1 MLTALN
7 SFSQYVGN
15 VPLKRINFDGVNLYC
30 KLEFYNHSG
39 SIKDR
44 AALNVI
50 RRGIEDGSI
59 KPNST
64 IVESSSGNF
73 AIALGFICRRLGLK
87 FIPVVDPNINKL
99 TKDLLKIIAPN
110 MIEVTK
116 MDKTGG
122 YLLTRI
128 ETIQEL
134 RKEHKNCYWTNQ
146 YENPHNYQA
155 YYEGLGEEIC
165 KDFDQLDYVFAAVSS
180 GGTITGLSQRL
191 KEKFPKVKIIAVDL
205 EGSVIFGHRPKR
217 RYVSGLG
224 SSKTPEVLKH
234 ALIDDVLMVTHEELV
249 KGCHD
254 LLGDTNI
261 FGGGSS
267 GAVYHALKS
276 FFINQRFDH
285 TPTALFLCPDKG
297 NAYIDTIYDKDW
309 LQKLNRETH
318 VPYEPEFYEHA
329 V

>member
-1 MLTALN
+1 M
-7 SFSQYVGN
+7 
-15 VPLKRINFDGVNLYC
+15 
-30 KLEFYNHSG
+30 
-39 SIKDR
+39 
-44 AALNVI
+44 
-50 RRGIEDGSI
+50 
-59 KPNST
+59 
-64 IVESSSGNF
+64 
-73 AIALGFICRRLGLK
+73 
-87 FIPVVDPNINKL
+87 
-99 TKDLLKIIAPN
+99 
-110 MIEVTK
+110 
-116 MDKTGG
+116 
-122 YLLTRI
+122 
-128 ETIQEL
+128 
-134 RKEHKNCYWTNQ
+134 
-146 YENPHNYQA
+146 
-155 YYEGLGEEIC
+155 
-165 KDFDQLDYVFAAVSS
+165 FAAVSS